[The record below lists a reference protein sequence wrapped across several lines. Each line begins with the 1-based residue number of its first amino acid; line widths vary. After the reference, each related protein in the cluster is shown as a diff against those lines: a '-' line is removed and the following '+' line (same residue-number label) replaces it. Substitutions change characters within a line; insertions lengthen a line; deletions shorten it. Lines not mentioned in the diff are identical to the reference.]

1 MKRRDVL
8 VLGAATAAWPAIA
21 RAQAPG
27 QLQRVGILMESTDR
41 EPVAHENLAT
51 FVAAFRALGWSEG
64 LNLRLDIRWAGE
76 NSTNFEGAA
85 AELLALGPDVVVAAT
100 SPAVAAL
107 RKRTTTVPIVFV
119 IVTDPVGQGFVS
131 NLSRPQGNITG
142 FSNYDA
148 PMTGKWLSLLKEIS
162 PEVKT
167 VGLLLNPDTARY
179 APLLQHELEG
189 AGAALGLRV
198 AAASVR
204 SDDEIDDAFAKLA
217 AAPGSGMVVGPD
229 SFTTAHRDRIIAAA
243 ARSRVPAIY
252 PYRHFAD
259 RGGLVGY
266 GIVVSDL
273 FRRAAPYVDRILRG
287 AKPSELPV
295 QAPAQFELAINL
307 KTAKALGLT
316 VPQSILLSADEVIE

>member
-1 MKRRDVL
+1 MKRRAFI
-8 VLGAATAAWPAIA
+8 AAAASAAAWPSWVS
-21 RAQAPG
+21 AQASG
-27 QLQRVGILMESTDR
+27 QVRRVGVLMEGTDR

-51 FVAAFRALGWSEG
+51 FVAAFRSLGWTEG
-64 LNLRLDIRWAGE
+64 KNLRLDIRWAGKDGA
-76 NSTNFEGAA
+76 NFDGAA
-85 AELLALGPDVVVAAT
+85 AELLALGPDVLVAAT

-107 RKRTTTVPIVFV
+107 RKRTKTVPVVFV
-119 IVTDPVGQGFVS
+119 VVTDPVGQGFVS

-162 PEVKT
+162 PGVKN
-167 VGLLLNPDTARY
+167 VALLLDPDTASY
-179 APLLQHELEG
+179 APLLQHELQS
-189 AGAALGLRV
+189 AGATLGLSIT
-198 AAASVR
+198 AASVR
-204 SDDEIDDAFAKLA
+204 SDDEIDGAFAKLA
-217 AAPGSGMVVGPD
+217 SAPGGGMVVGPD

-243 ARSRVPAIY
+243 ARFRVAAIY

-273 FRRAAPYVDRILRG
+273 FRRAAPYVDRILNG

-295 QAPAQFELAINL
+295 QAPVQFELAINL
-307 KTAKALGLT
+307 KTATALGLT
-316 VPQSILLSADEVIE
+316 VPDSLLHLADEVIE